1 MEIYGRRSARVLTSL
16 QHWLL
21 NEQEFR
27 RNPALGE
34 GECELLCQSTPIK
47 PMLTSHS
54 HVFQR

>member
-1 MEIYGRRSARVLTSL
+1 MLTSL

-34 GECELLCQSTPIK
+34 GECELLY
-47 PMLTSHS
+47 
-54 HVFQR
+54 RR

>member
-1 MEIYGRRSARVLTSL
+1 MLINR

-34 GECELLCQSTPIK
+34 GECEFLYLRSPTHEC
-47 PMLTSHS
+47 
-54 HVFQR
+54 

>member
-1 MEIYGRRSARVLTSL
+1 MRRYARRSHQALTSL

-34 GECELLCQSTPIK
+34 GECELIY
-47 PMLTSHS
+47 
-54 HVFQR
+54 

>member
-1 MEIYGRRSARVLTSL
+1 MIRYHRRSTQMLTSL

-34 GECELLCQSTPIK
+34 GECGLIY
-47 PMLTSHS
+47 
-54 HVFQR
+54 